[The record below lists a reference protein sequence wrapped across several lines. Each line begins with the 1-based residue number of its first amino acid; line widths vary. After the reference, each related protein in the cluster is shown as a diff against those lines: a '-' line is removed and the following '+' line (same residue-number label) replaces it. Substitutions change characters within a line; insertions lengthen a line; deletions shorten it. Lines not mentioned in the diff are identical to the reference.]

1 MIYTVTLN
9 PSLDYNVKVEH
20 LKAGVVNRTE
30 SEVLLPGGKGI
41 NVSLALHK
49 LGVDSTALGVV
60 AGFTGEEIVRLVK
73 ERGVHA
79 DFVYAGAGFSRI
91 NVKVHHGEETEIN
104 GRGPQ
109 VGKEELASLYW
120 RFDMFGEGDVLVL
133 SGSVPAGLSDTV
145 YMDIAKYMKE
155 KGVRV
160 VVDATGKLLANT
172 LPYRPF
178 LIKPNH
184 YELGELFGVTVKD
197 REEVAFYARRLREQG
212 ARNVLVSMAGDG
224 AVLAAEDG
232 EEFFCAAPQG
242 EVVNSVGSG
251 DAAVAGF
258 LAGYL
263 AKGDYRE
270 ALRLGVA
277 AGSASAFETEF
288 ASAERVREIAERVE
302 ITGNAG

>member
-20 LKAGVVNRTE
+20 LRTGVVNRTE
-30 SEVLLPGGKGI
+30 DEVLLPGGKGI
-41 NVSLALHK
+41 NVSIVLHN
-49 LGVDSTALGVV
+49 LGIETTALGVV

-79 DFVYAGAGFSRI
+79 DFVYAGRGFSRI

-120 RFDMFGEGDVLVL
+120 RFDMLEEGDVLVL
-133 SGSVPAGLSDTV
+133 SGSVPAGLSESV
-145 YMDIAKYMKE
+145 YMDIVKYMRE

-160 VVDATGKLLANT
+160 VVDATKNLLANA

-184 YELGELFGVTVKD
+184 YELGEIFGVTIKSK
-197 REEVAFYARRLREQG
+197 EEVVLYARKLREQG

-224 AVLAAEDG
+224 AVLVTEDG
-232 EEFFCAAPQG
+232 QELFCTAPQG

-251 DAAVAGF
+251 DAMVAGF

-263 AKGDYRE
+263 AGEDYLE
-270 ALRLGVA
+270 AFRLGVA

-288 ASAERVREIAERVE
+288 ASSERIKEIAAQVE
-302 ITGNAG
+302 IYKN

>member
-20 LKAGVVNRTE
+20 LKNGVVNRTE

-41 NVSLALHK
+41 NVSIALHK
-49 LGVDSTALGVV
+49 LGIETTALGVV

-73 ERGVHA
+73 ERGVCA
-79 DFVYAGAGFSRI
+79 DFVYAGQGFSRI

-120 RFDMFGEGDVLVL
+120 RFDMLEEGDVLVL
-133 SGSVPAGLSDTV
+133 SGSVPAGLSETV
-145 YMDIAKYMKE
+145 YMDIVKYLQE

-160 VVDATGKLLANT
+160 VVDATKNLLANT
-172 LPYRPF
+172 LPYHPF

-184 YELGELFGVTVKD
+184 YELGEIFGVTIESK
-197 REEVAFYARRLREQG
+197 EEVALYARKLREQG

-224 AVLAAEDG
+224 AVLVTEDAQ
-232 EEFFCAAPQG
+232 ELFCAAPQG

-251 DAAVAGF
+251 DAMVAGF

-270 ALRLGVA
+270 ALQLGVA

-288 ASAERVREIAERVE
+288 AGAERIKEIAAQVE
-302 ITGNAG
+302 ICGN